1 MVHQKEFSSSAY
13 PIVRKPGQVQLV
25 LMNLVLAFFLYFLA
39 TPLLAQTAR
48 LSGTIVS
55 AETASP
61 LSEIHVFIPN
71 TTFQAFSDGDGNF
84 LLPNLP
90 EGTWKLQVR
99 GSGWEKF
106 SQEIQVKAGLPIRL
120 AIRLNKASEPAAIP
134 ANLSKSK
141 RTKLTEG
148 VYQAFVGK
156 SVEGDQLQLLNPD
169 QLIFEEQ
176 QDKSYRAQAA
186 GPLFFFNQKTGYLV
200 LV

>member
-1 MVHQKEFSSSAY
+1 
-13 PIVRKPGQVQLV
+13 
-25 LMNLVLAFFLYFLA
+25 MNLVLAFFLCFL
-39 TPLLAQTAR
+39 TQPLLAQTAR
-48 LSGTIVS
+48 LSGTVVS
-55 AETASP
+55 SETGAP

-71 TTFQAFSDGDGNF
+71 TTFQAFSDGEGNF

-99 GSGWEKF
+99 GQGWEKF

-186 GPLFFFNQKTGYLV
+186 GPLFFSNQKTGYRVSVCFDPFTLETS
-200 LV
+200 

>member
-1 MVHQKEFSSSAY
+1 MDHQKEVSSSVY
-13 PIVRKPGQVQLV
+13 LIVRKSRLAQLFQ
-25 LMNLVLAFFLYFLA
+25 LNLVLVFFLYFLA
-39 TPLLAQTAR
+39 QPVLAQTAR

-55 AETASP
+55 TETGAP

-71 TTFQAFSDGDGNF
+71 TTFLAFSDGEGNF

-90 EGTWKLQVR
+90 EGTWELQVR

-106 SQEIQVKAGLPIRL
+106 SQEIRVKAGLPIRL
-120 AIRLNKASEPAAIP
+120 AIRLNKEPEPALYP
-134 ANLSKSK
+134 ATLSKSK

-156 SVEGDQLQLLNPD
+156 SVALEQLQLLNPD

-176 QDKSYRAQAA
+176 QDKSYRVQAE
-186 GPLFFFNQKTGYLV
+186 GP
-200 LV
+200 